1 MCGRHAARIVTP
13 AHARRWR
20 ARQPGSV
27 NLGTV
32 LNTSAGADP
41 PSLSPHVRY
50 DLVIRP
56 LHGSAE
62 LSRKGVIDIGHIG
75 PIPSTVSPH
84 VCIDFVNSE
93 FADHLS
99 GATTFDRLAMP
110 EWRRWFLA
118 RCGLPTTVRL
128 GGRMRSAA
136 VELRT
141 LLRDLLAGGRL
152 PRDAEM
158 ARLNRHLR
166 RVLLQRRATR
176 RGPRIEL
183 RSTWRPDGWPAALAT
198 VVTSYVELFSQGRR
212 DRVRICANPNCT
224 YMFVDDSRNG
234 RRRWCDPAVC
244 GNLIH
249 VRFFRLRQ
257 PSRAIERK

>member
-1 MCGRHAARIVTP
+1 MSRKSGSSSQTTCYVIAYDIP
-13 AHARRWR
+13 DDRRRTKVHQILMGFGKWT
-20 ARQPGSV
+20 QY
-27 NLGTV
+27 
-32 LNTSAGADP
+32 
-41 PSLSPHVRY
+41 SLFKC
-50 DLVIRP
+50 L
-56 LHGSAE
+56 

-198 VVTSYVELFSQGRR
+198 VVLGGS
-212 DRVRICANPNCT
+212 VRTPIWP
-224 YMFVDDSRNG
+224 
-234 RRRWCDPAVC
+234 P
-244 GNLIH
+244 
-249 VRFFRLRQ
+249 
-257 PSRAIERK
+257 